1 LLTSGAMI
9 RMATKTIGHAIAN
22 DDGQICKNPSRVLVR
37 KLITVAETIM
47 DVKND
52 MTNAKQYTR

>member
-1 LLTSGAMI
+1 MNGEMI
-9 RMATKTIGHAIAN
+9 RIEANTIGQAIAK

-37 KLITVAETIM
+37 KRITVAETIM

-52 MTNAKQYTR
+52 MTSAKQ